1 MSVPEINPTILSADE
16 INILKKNVSLED
28 KLNLLMVNYVK

>member
-16 INILKKNVSLED
+16 INILKKNLSLEE